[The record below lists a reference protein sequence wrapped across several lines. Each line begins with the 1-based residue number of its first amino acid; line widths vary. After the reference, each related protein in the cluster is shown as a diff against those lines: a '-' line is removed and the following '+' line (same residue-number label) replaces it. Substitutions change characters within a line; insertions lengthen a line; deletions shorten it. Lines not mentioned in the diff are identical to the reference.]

1 MKPTFQL
8 SKEQKDHMIEL
19 IQAYFKEE
27 QGEEIGNLK
36 AMLFLDFIIEKL
48 APEFYNL
55 GVEDSYQYMT
65 EKIEDIFEIQ
75 K

>member
-1 MKPTFQL
+1 MVTFDL
-8 SKEQKDHMIEL
+8 KKEKKDEMIGL
-19 IQAYFKEE
+19 IQTYFKEE
-27 QGEEIGNLK
+27 QEEELGNLQ

-55 GVEDSYQYMT
+55 GVEDSHNYLT
-65 EKIEDIFEIQ
+65 DKIDDIFEIQ

>member
-1 MKPTFQL
+1 MKSTFQL
-8 SKEQKDHMIEL
+8 SKEQKNHMIEL
-19 IQAYFKEE
+19 IRTYFKEA